1 MKVAAFVIFPVMGGI
16 IGVGESLI
24 RLLLTEKWI
33 PCVPY
38 LYMACMYWACQPV
51 QTANWQ
57 VIKAMGRSDLA
68 LRLEIY
74 KKVIGFLLVFVSIPF
89 GVEAIAA
96 SNVLFAII
104 SMLINIIPNKRLIN
118 YSIREQMFDLAP
130 SFISSVVMCL
140 VVLEVGN
147 IVLPDIVL
155 IPVQVAIGIGIYVFC
170 SVLLRNDSFSY
181 ILDILKGYTAKRR
194 KKI

>member
-1 MKVAAFVIFPVMGGI
+1 M
-16 IGVGESLI
+16 
-24 RLLLTEKWI
+24 
-33 PCVPY
+33 
-38 LYMACMYWACQPV
+38 
-51 QTANWQ
+51 
-57 VIKAMGRSDLA
+57 
-68 LRLEIY
+68 
-74 KKVIGFLLVFVSIPF
+74 
-89 GVEAIAA
+89 
-96 SNVLFAII
+96 LFAII
-104 SMLINIIPNKRLIN
+104 SMLINVIPNKRLIN
-118 YSIREQMFDLAP
+118 YSIREQMLDLAP